1 MTNNALEGNPVAV
14 HNVMEEI
21 VHEVLVNYKQQF
33 NLSCECERC
42 LDDIKA
48 IALNQLPPRYI
59 TKDSHIPY
67 VRAPHTADR
76 QGVTN
81 VLMTVTK
88 AASIVSNNPRCK

>member
-1 MTNNALEGNPVAV
+1 MAV

-21 VHEVLVNYKQQF
+21 VREVLVNYRQQF

-42 LDDIKA
+42 LDDIMA
-48 IALNQLPPRYI
+48 IALNQLPPQYI
-59 TKDSHIPY
+59 TKAEYIPY

-81 VLMTVTK
+81 VLLTVTK